1 MTAKGRGIPRPF
13 QGDAMKKFPL
23 LLALLLLPVHSFSAD
38 LLTMVRDPQTYEWT
52 LQTLN
57 NPAVRTS
64 IVMAA
69 EAIPAAAAA
78 VGVTVT
84 SGVTLPLAGAVLG
97 TAWLAQDLYNR
108 QAIKREWYN
117 QPQYAEMS
125 PTASA
130 KDFIC
135 QPAHITLPVNTV
147 TPDSFPNATEQLIGR
162 PLVVSAPAGE
172 FIEQAKASSDPTL
185 QPLKDII
192 NANTVQGGLN
202 GSGIPTSIN
211 GQTITTNT
219 GQNVVLG
226 NSTGSTG
233 MDPAYV
239 TSQLQ
244 NRSPRFTF
252 STGGGCY
259 STTGTVNGSW
269 ECSNMSSWNGT
280 WLAKIWFYNG
290 SATANPATFT
300 PSPNSTN
307 WPAMRDALKNYFQTN
322 PDTIATVLKDI
333 DAKLRMFT
341 DKAPTATDPLP
352 RQQTGPI
359 SQQELNNWYTTNN
372 QNVAN
377 YNTTNITN
385 NSTTQEIAKGVAATT
400 AAQAAKQ
407 DFPDKIVFTGSA
419 NLPPD
424 NVYDPTITQPEENSF
439 VDKVHAFINSGLP
452 VLSSIKGSGL
462 TASGSPSMSTTIWNH
477 PVVVDFS
484 DQQTV
489 LRAAGSVLVII
500 SLIVAYCIIV
510 RS

>member
-1 MTAKGRGIPRPF
+1 
-13 QGDAMKKFPL
+13 MKSIILTLF
-23 LLALLLLPVHSFSAD
+23 VCIVSSTQVFSAD
-38 LLTMVRDPQTYEWT
+38 LLTMVRDPATYEWT

-69 EAIPAAAAA
+69 EALPAAAAA

-97 TAWLAQDLYNR
+97 TAWLAQDLYNK
-108 QAIKREWYN
+108 QDIKREWYN
-117 QPQYAEMS
+117 QPQYVEMA
-125 PTASA
+125 PGASA
-130 KDFIC
+130 KDFVC
-135 QPAHITLPVNTV
+135 QPAHITVPVNTV
-147 TPDSFPNATEQLIGR
+147 TPQSFPNATEQIIGR
-162 PLVVSAPAGE
+162 PTFLSAPLGE
-172 FIEQAKASSDPTL
+172 FKDAVLNSSSPTT
-185 QPLKDII
+185 QDLK
-192 NANTVQGGLN
+192 NAVSGAQSGTNPSLESVTGSSSSYLPVGTILITTGGVRWRIT
-202 GSGIPTSIN
+202 GAP
-211 GQTITTNT
+211 TTNT
-219 GQNVVLG
+219 FNYPPGDAPAYFMSIAGTQQIQGFSAWKLG
-226 NSTGSTG
+226 NQDRVYSPSSRYCQTYNGKVYYWF
-233 MDPAYV
+233 DVYPV
-239 TSQLQ
+239 QLV
-244 NRSPRFTF
+244 
-252 STGGGCY
+252 
-259 STTGTVNGSW
+259 TTGDPLVAPTP
-269 ECSNMSSWNGT
+269 GT
-280 WLAKIWFYNG
+280 NYE
-290 SATANPATFT
+290 
-300 PSPNSTN
+300 
-307 WPAMRDALKNYFQTN
+307 ALKTALKDLFQTN
-322 PDTIATVLKDI
+322 PDSVTQIFKELDSKNIAI
-333 DAKLRMFT
+333 T
-341 DKAPTATDPLP
+341 DKVPSPSDPKP
-352 RQQTGPI
+352 WQQTGPI

-385 NSTTQEIAKGVAATT
+385 NSTTQDIAKGVAATT

-419 NLPPD
+419 DLPPD

-489 LRAAGSVLVII
+489 LRAAGSVLVVI